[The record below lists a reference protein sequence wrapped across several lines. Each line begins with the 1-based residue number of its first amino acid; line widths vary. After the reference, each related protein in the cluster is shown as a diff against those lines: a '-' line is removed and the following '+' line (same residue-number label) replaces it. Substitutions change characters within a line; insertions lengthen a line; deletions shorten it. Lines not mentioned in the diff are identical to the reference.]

1 MSLLILHTNPS
12 ASQSRLMSNHTFLG
26 CGCDGSLSLIAAGT
40 KTVLVPIAL
49 GIAFKCTGEAFFQH
63 GVNIINE

>member
-1 MSLLILHTNPS
+1 
-12 ASQSRLMSNHTFLG
+12 MSNHTFLG

-40 KTVLVPIAL
+40 KTVLVPIA
-49 GIAFKCTGEAFFQH
+49 FKCTGEAFFQH